1 MEQKAVKSNMKAFA
15 IFYLINGHKTVIFK
29 LRSTNG
35 KQALQTFIRHH
46 WNGLKY
52 DFKKVSFDLS
62 SIIPGIGF
70 SYNGWVAFQ
79 EGFVSLFTEELK

>member
-1 MEQKAVKSNMKAFA
+1 MEQKAVKRTMKAFA

-52 DFKKVSFDLS
+52 DFIKAGMSWLAARK
-62 SIIPGIGF
+62 GF
-70 SYNGWVAFQ
+70 ATLGA
-79 EGFVSLFTEELK
+79 EELL